1 MDYPVEVLDIPIGD
15 TARERWL
22 ALPPEERQK
31 ILRDGAT
38 GQAQGLPE
46 LARIAA
52 GWARTA
58 ADESRQRA
66 IGYRAGV
73 LVGAAGALAVGP
85 LLPPPVRIGGLLW
98 FGLATLV
105 ALLAARVEAQQRQL
119 YAWIE
124 ACNLNYLLS
133 LSSLRSGGPG
143 ALEPTSSLLA
153 SLVSPDAGRPGPPG
167 STPYV
172 VNYHAPPGRYAILV
186 VAALLPLGAA
196 IGTGA
201 GALTAAVTLLVTAWT
216 ATVLGIDARRR
227 SRPLAVLGP
236 AGVELPA
243 LRLVVPWPDIG
254 WVFVGI
260 RGRRFTVGV
269 HWVLGSPVAGELLA
283 DRAAVEP
290 ARRHRLRRLLAD
302 DPRFTVASLLCREPP
317 EQLVLLSAAMQ
328 RTAPKVPSQLTGNRK
343 APVISGS

>member
-1 MDYPVEVLDIPIGD
+1 MWTILSKCWTSRPATPPGNDGWRCLRRS
-15 TARERWL
+15 ARRSC
-22 ALPPEERQK
+22 
-31 ILRDGAT
+31 AT
-38 GQAQGLPE
+38 GPP
-46 LARIAA
+46 ARHR
-52 GWARTA
+52 G
-58 ADESRQRA
+58 
-66 IGYRAGV
+66 
-73 LVGAAGALAVGP
+73 
-85 LLPPPVRIGGLLW
+85 
-98 FGLATLV
+98 
-105 ALLAARVEAQQRQL
+105 
-119 YAWIE
+119 
-124 ACNLNYLLS
+124 C
-133 LSSLRSGGPG
+133 RSW
-143 ALEPTSSLLA
+143 
-153 SLVSPDAGRPGPPG
+153 PG
-167 STPYV
+167 SRPAGPVPRPTNRASGPSGTGPASSSAPRA
-172 VNYHAPPGRYAILV
+172 HAPPGRYAILV